1 MQLHVRKA
9 YRIGEVFI
17 KWAIVQEMKMPE
29 WKRNGLALT
38 KDMAYP
44 IVYYTVSTH
53 TITFNEF

>member
-1 MQLHVRKA
+1 MQLHVRKV

-38 KDMAYP
+38 KDSISYRVLYSVNP
-44 IVYYTVSTH
+44 YNH
-53 TITFNEF
+53 F